1 MIVAATNQWNDHLN
15 KAAQEVR
22 LKSGLLGPET
32 VPVGDTHFRTGDRIL
47 FTGKSKDI
55 GVIKGDSGT
64 VTVIRGSL
72 LTVQLDT
79 NKTVKVPTAV
89 FQDVRLGYSIT
100 THRSQGATVDNVL
113 IMAGPS
119 WINRE
124 LSYVQASRARNE
136 IHLFCD
142 EKTAGIDQK
151 NLIRRMNRTERKGT
165 IPEAIQTRRE
175 RIEEREAK
183 RDEQRQQPPLDRTR
197 EEQQRLVRKL
207 SP

>member
-1 MIVAATNQWNDHLN
+1 LIVAATNQWNDHLN

-32 VPVGDTHFRTGDRIL
+32 VPVGDTHFRTGDRVL

-64 VTVIRGSL
+64 VTAIRGSL

-79 NKTVKVPTAV
+79 NKTAKVPTAS

-113 IMAGPS
+113 IMAGPT

-151 NLIRRMNRTERKGT
+151 NLIRRMNRTAPKGT
-165 IPEAIQTRRE
+165 IQDAMETHRTRVDSHENKRE
-175 RIEEREAK
+175 
-183 RDEQRQQPPLDRTR
+183 EQRKQPPLDRTH
-197 EEQQRLVRKL
+197 EEQQRIVRKH
-207 SP
+207 SR

>member
-1 MIVAATNQWNDHLN
+1 VAATNQWNDHLN

-22 LKSGLLGPET
+22 QKAGLLGPET
-32 VPVGDTHFRTGDRIL
+32 VPVGDTHFRTGDRVL

-64 VTVIRGSL
+64 VTAIRGSL
-72 LTVQLDT
+72 MTVELDT
-79 NKTVKVPTAV
+79 NKKVKVPTAA
-89 FQDVRLGYSIT
+89 FRDIRLGYSIT

-113 IMAGPS
+113 IMAGPT
-119 WINRE
+119 WTNRE

-136 IHLFCD
+136 IHIFCD

-151 NLIRRMNRTERKGT
+151 NLIRRMNRSERKGT
-165 IPEAIQTRRE
+165 IPEAIQERRQ
-175 RIEEREAK
+175 RIEDRLSERKEEK
-183 RDEQRQQPPLDRTR
+183 KQPPLDRTQ
-197 EEQQRLVRKL
+197 EEQQRRARSL